1 MLAENKELTKN
12 KFGFRIFDSLPTAAD
27 KNQVLIH
34 LLSLGLLV
42 YFLFMLIFLES
53 ACD

>member
-1 MLAENKELTKN
+1 MLAENEELAEN
-12 KFGFRIFDSLPTAAD
+12 KFGFRILRALPVTVD

-42 YFLFMLIFLES
+42 YFLFKLIFLES
-53 ACD
+53 TCG